1 DQLTGAYNR
10 KIIEKLDKNDGI
22 LVLLDLDG
30 FKRMNDVYGHKK
42 GDEILKRF
50 STLVMNNIR
59 SDDYFIRLGGDEFC
73 IITKSSDIKNQI
85 SRLYNIAK
93 NEINLGFSYGIVD
106 LSEYNDFDKAYMK
119 ADEEL
124 YKHKW
129 SKKDQPY

>member
-1 DQLTGAYNR
+1 
-10 KIIEKLDKNDGI
+10 
-22 LVLLDLDG
+22 
-30 FKRMNDVYGHKK
+30 MNDVYGHKK

-93 NEINLGFSYGIVD
+93 NEIQFRIFIWHS
-106 LSEYNDFDKAYMK
+106 
-119 ADEEL
+119 
-124 YKHKW
+124 
-129 SKKDQPY
+129 